1 MGKPSRKSKPE
12 NNLMKRYESITEK
25 KYEENVH
32 PSTEKGNETEFSSTS
47 RDKNSK
53 AVVTFYKNKEIKVCS
68 DRLCL

>member
-12 NNLMKRYESITEK
+12 AERIENENNLVKRYESITEK

-53 AVVTFYKNKEIKVCS
+53 AVVTFYKNKEIS
-68 DRLCL
+68 